1 MQDHDEAQQ
10 RPRVA
15 LICHH
20 DAPLHFE
27 GLARWI
33 ASWATLAGIVIVQ
46 EPDDLR
52 WKRLKRERRRVGLAR
67 LADVLA
73 FRAYY
78 RFALAQR
85 DDAWKREQLEALE
98 RRYAVIAADVPV
110 LRTHSPNSGESERF
124 LRDAKPD
131 LVLALCKNILKESV
145 FSIPRHGTFVCHP
158 GICPEYRNAHGCFW
172 ALANDD
178 TAHVGL
184 TLLRIDRG
192 IDTGPVFGYFSYPFD
207 EVRESHIVI
216 QHRVLL
222 DNLDALADTLRR
234 IVSGSAQTIPTTSRP
249 SHEWGQPWLTKYLR
263 WKRHAKQRAARG
275 AGHRAGALEAPR

>member
-1 MQDHDEAQQ
+1 MPAESGTAR

-33 ASWATLAGIVIVQ
+33 ASWATLAGIVIVR
-46 EPDDLR
+46 EPEGLL
-52 WKRLKRERRRVGLAR
+52 WKRLKRERRRVGLPR

-78 RFALAQR
+78 RFALARR
-85 DDAWKREQLEALE
+85 DAAWKREQLESLKQ
-98 RRYAVIAADVPV
+98 RYPAIGADVPV
-110 LRTHSPNSGESERF
+110 LRTHSPNTAESERF
-124 LRDAKPD
+124 LREGRPD
-131 LVLALCKNILKESV
+131 VVLALCKNILKESV
-145 FSIPRHGTFVCHP
+145 FGIPPHGTFVCHP

-172 ALANDD
+172 ALASDD
-178 TAHVGL
+178 TGHVGL

-234 IVSGSAQTIPTTSRP
+234 ITSGSAQPIPTTARP

-263 WKRHAKQRAARG
+263 WKRHARRRAAI
-275 AGHRAGALEAPR
+275 RAGLRADALEPQP